1 MWEMQY
7 FSKTN
12 LLHKRHGSGQRF
24 KKLCK
29 WHKPRWFKFLLQFI
43 DPLRKNWME
52 EKMMKFE
59 PLQFTPPPPTNPTP
73 SLSNFCTKEQ
83 KCTLLSGSQYTQGAK
98 PARRGKW
105 CNKLPQFSVRVN
117 NVFFVV
123 DSAILQLHFLHALC
137 TWKSRAIFG
146 S

>member
-1 MWEMQY
+1 
-7 FSKTN
+7 
-12 LLHKRHGSGQRF
+12 
-24 KKLCK
+24 
-29 WHKPRWFKFLLQFI
+29 
-43 DPLRKNWME
+43 ME

-117 NVFFVV
+117 NMKFEPLRFTPPPPRP
-123 DSAILQLHFLHALC
+123 ILLLFLY
-137 TWKSRAIFG
+137 SRVKTYLPIRISRHLG
-146 S
+146 SQTGGGGKGYNDYLTESTMLLLSSL